1 MTAHVS
7 ILVIDDEPGIREGCR
22 RALAP
27 QGFAV
32 DVAGDATEGLAK
44 LTAASYDLALL
55 DVMMP
60 GMSGLELLGKIR
72 EHDPEIVCI
81 IITGYATV
89 SLAVSAIKQGAYDFL
104 TKPFGV
110 DDLLLAVEH
119 GLEHRRFLQERR
131 RLQLVEA
138 EAQQLAVE
146 KAKLEEVDKAKAAF
160 VRLVTHELQAPI
172 AAVDSYLR
180 LILDGYVALED
191 QRVMLER
198 ASARAQEQMTLIAD
212 LLEFG
217 RLRDGQVRG
226 RITDVRLDTVLR
238 HILDTCY
245 NQAAQKGVQLT
256 VAALSEV
263 PPVRGVMAELK
274 SIWTNL
280 VGNAIKYTPAGG
292 SVTIRLWAEADRVI
306 GQVSDTGIGI
316 PPDALPQ
323 LFHEFYRADNAK
335 ALAAHG
341 TGLGLAIVKR
351 IVEGLSG
358 QITVESELGAGATF
372 TFTLPVTT
380 SASQGLTAG
389 TLSHHFEQ
397 GGRMSLKIIE
407 KGAMAAF
414 VSGVMGQY
422 RVVGPQV
429 KDRQADGREQF
440 AFGPITDPDQ
450 LRLDYNTTILP
461 PKKHLLPQ
469 EEVLFTFRTED
480 LSATPALEAH
490 PQVILGVHTC
500 DIHAMKLLDA
510 VFATG
515 QKDEH
520 YLSRRESTLIVGIE
534 CLKPCDEHSFCK
546 SMNTL
551 TASDGF
557 DLHLT
562 DLGDVYAVE
571 VGTPAGAKLLQDYCQ
586 VTEGSE
592 AALERLNQVLS
603 EKWPRFSYRLDFD
616 GNELPSL
623 MALSYK
629 DPLWEELGARCLA
642 CGSCNIVCPTCY
654 CFNVC
659 DNVSLD
665 GKTGERAR
673 VWDSCQLDEFAR
685 VATGENF
692 RHKRSQRQ
700 RHRFFRKGKYIP
712 DMHSELGCVGCG
724 RCARACLVD
733 ITPVSV
739 WNALYQSH
747 AS

>member
-1 MTAHVS
+1 MVTRAR
-7 ILVIDDEPGIREGCR
+7 ILVIDDEFGIREGCR
-22 RALAP
+22 RALTP
-27 QGFAV
+27 QGYAV
-32 DVAGDATEGLAK
+32 DVAGDAIEGLTR
-44 LTAASYDLALL
+44 LAAGAYDLVLL

-60 GMSGLELLGKIR
+60 GMSGLELLSKIH
-72 EHDPEIVCI
+72 EHDPQIVCL

-89 SLAVSAIKQGAYDFL
+89 QMAVTAIKQGAYDFL

-110 DDLLLAVEH
+110 DDLLRAVEH
-119 GLEHRRFLQERR
+119 GLEHRQFLQEQQ
-131 RLQLVEA
+131 RLAAMEA
-138 EAQQLAVE
+138 EAARLAAE
-146 KAKLEEVDKAKAAF
+146 KSKFEEIDKAKAAF

-172 AAVDSYLR
+172 VAIDSYLR
-180 LILDGYVALED
+180 LILEGFVAPEE
-191 QRVMLER
+191 QRALLAR
-198 ASARAQEQMTLIAD
+198 AEARAQEQMALIAD

-217 RLRDGQVRG
+217 RLRDGQKRG
-226 RITDVRLDTVLR
+226 RVRAVRLDTLLR
-238 HILDTCY
+238 QLADSFAS
-245 NQAAQKGVQLT
+245 QAAQKQLQLT
-256 VAALSEV
+256 IEMPAEV
-263 PPVRGVMAELK
+263 PPVRGVMADFK
-274 SIWTNL
+274 SVWANL

-292 SVTIRLWAEADRVI
+292 RVTIRLWAEGARVI

-316 PPDALPQ
+316 PPEALDK
-323 LFHEFYRADNAK
+323 LFQEFYRADNAK
-335 ALAAHG
+335 AIAAHG
-341 TGLGLAIVKR
+341 TGLGLAITKQIIEGAGGR
-351 IVEGLSG
+351 IEAA
-358 QITVESELGAGATF
+358 SELGKGATF
-372 TFTLPVTT
+372 TFDLPAAIPALSNARNYQV
-380 SASQGLTAG
+380 G
-389 TLSHHFEQ
+389 T

-407 KGAMAAF
+407 KAAMAAF

-422 RVVGPQV
+422 TVVGPQV
-429 KDRQADGREQF
+429 KARRADGREQF
-440 AFGPITDPDQ
+440 AFGPLTDPDQ

-469 EEVLFTFRTED
+469 EEVLFTFRTAD
-480 LSATPALEAH
+480 FVTSPHLEAR
-490 PQVILGVHTC
+490 PQVLFGVHTC

-515 QKDEH
+515 ERDEH
-520 YLSRRESTLIVGIE
+520 YLRRREATLVVGIE
-534 CLKPCDEHSFCK
+534 CLQPCDEHSFCK

-551 TASDGF
+551 SASDGF

-571 VGTPAGAKLLQDYCQ
+571 VGTEAGAKLLQDYCHACDA
-586 VTEGSE
+586 SE
-592 AALERLNQVLS
+592 EAVSRLNQTLS

-616 GNELPSL
+616 GAELPAL

-629 DPLWEELGARCLA
+629 DPIWDELGKRCLA

-659 DNVSLD
+659 DRISLD
-665 GKTGERAR
+665 GQTGERTR

-712 DMHSELGCVGCG
+712 DMHGELGCVGCG

-733 ITPVSV
+733 ITPVGV
-739 WNALYQSH
+739 WNALYQAH